1 MYKSRYEVS
10 WATEAFSAAECD
22 AILAKFLPAGLRPG
36 LLMQQQVPDTSVRK
50 SSIRFV
56 PFNEEDRWIFDRLAA
71 AATLV
76 NQELKFELKGF
87 DEGFQLGR
95 YAEGDFYDW
104 HADLAADV
112 SALRKLSL
120 VVQLTPPEDY
130 DGGELEFFPHPVRA
144 PRERGTIVVF
154 PSWMPHRVLPV
165 TRGARYSIAS
175 WIAGATP
182 FR

>member
-1 MYKSRYEVS
+1 MYKSRYDVV
-10 WATEAFSAAECD
+10 WAERGFSEAECD
-22 AILAKFLPAGLRPG
+22 TILDKFLPAGLKAG
-36 LLMQQQVPDTSVRK
+36 LLMQQQAPDPSVRK

-56 PFNEEDRWIFDRLAA
+56 PFNAEDKWIFDRLATV
-71 AATLV
+71 ATAV
-76 NQELKFELKGF
+76 NQDLQFDLKGF

-95 YAEGDFYDW
+95 YAEGDFYHW

-120 VVQLTPPEDY
+120 VVQLTSPGDY
-130 DGGELEFFPHPVRA
+130 EGGELEFFPEPIRA

-154 PSWMPHRVLPV
+154 PSYMPHRVLPV
-165 TRGARYSIAS
+165 TRGVRYSIAS